1 MNQYTPNFE
10 DPRIRRR
17 CTQALE
23 FCEQYLQEK
32 RVNWISRNELY
43 KHFGNT
49 SRHLGKYLK
58 DTLLTVEDHYFN
70 IQTGQC
76 KKYTLRS
83 AGVEELKQH
92 LGIKEIPTS
101 LTAEVEQQ
109 LESGAF
115 AYTTLSDRQF
125 HPLQFK
131 PKHKKQRILKKYGYK
146 YEFDIRTA
154 AHTLILQY
162 ARQLGHTTP
171 TPTLDH
177 YILHKK
183 TIREE
188 LSQELGVDT
197 ATVKR
202 ILTGILQGASLS
214 PWHTNKIFAE
224 VNYRRDVLERARLN
238 GFINNYTSEVRSLW
252 RYIKQQRGVTERM
265 SGRVKSAIYRELE
278 SSVRTSI
285 QKYLNKHKNT
295 HFFEHD
301 GWTCREMP
309 DVAELIATVRRTTGF
324 NIELDCTIYE
334 QD

>member
-1 MNQYTPNFE
+1 MH
-10 DPRIRRR
+10 
-17 CTQALE
+17 
-23 FCEQYLQEK
+23 
-32 RVNWISRNELY
+32 WISRKELY
-43 KHFGNT
+43 RVFGNT
-49 SRHLGKYLK
+49 TRDLGKYLK

-76 KKYTLRS
+76 KKYSLRR
-83 AGVEELKQH
+83 AGVEQLKQA
-92 LGIKEIPTS
+92 LGIEEIPTTLS
-101 LTAEVEQQ
+101 AAIETQ
-109 LESGAF
+109 LESGVF
-115 AYTTLSDRQF
+115 EYTDLSDRQF

-131 PKHKKQRILKKYGYK
+131 PKHKKQRILKRYGYK

-162 ARQLGHTTP
+162 AQLLGYKDL
-171 TPTLDH
+171 TPTLDN
-177 YILHKK
+177 YITHKDE
-183 TIREE
+183 IRENLAE
-188 LSQELGVDT
+188 ELGVDT
-197 ATVKR
+197 STVKR

-224 VNYRRDVLERARLN
+224 VNYRRDVLERARN
-238 GFINNYTSEVRSLW
+238 NQFIKNYTLEVRSLW
-252 RYIKQQRGVTERM
+252 KYIKKHRGVTERM

-309 DVAELIATVRRTTGF
+309 DVMELIATVRRTSGF
-324 NIELDCTIYE
+324 AIELDCTIYE